1 MGHKR
6 NMSNITEKDQNTI
19 DLVNLGVGVVTILAS
34 VFTFLHGETKTFMFP
49 VILMLGAFMNCM
61 WGIKQSARKKTA
73 AVVLFGIGII
83 LFGISVFIV
92 L

>member
-1 MGHKR
+1 
-6 NMSNITEKDQNTI
+6 MSNITEKEQNTI

-34 VFTFLHGETKTFMFP
+34 GFTFFHGETKIFVFP

-61 WGIKQSARKKTA
+61 WGIKKSSKQKILAIGLF
-73 AVVLFGIGII
+73 VVGII
-83 LFGISVFIV
+83 LFGISVLIV